1 MGKILSKFPQS
12 QPDKSYRDYV
22 RGLLKKYKISP
33 VKWLGQ
39 NFLIDEKVLRK
50 IIEAAELSEN
60 DIVLEVGPGIG
71 NLTAELAKRVKKVI
85 AIEKDKKMVEILR
98 ETLKNFT
105 NIEIIEGDILKINL
119 KPYTSKPYKVV
130 ANIPY
135 YLTSPLIRKFLETEN
150 QPKEMVLMVQKEV
163 AQRICARPP
172 KMSLLAVSVQFYA
185 KPEIISYIS
194 KKSFWPSPKVDSAIT
209 KISAFNQPRK
219 SAFNQRFFKIVRAG
233 FSQPRKQLINNLSK
247 NLKVDELKLISTR
260 RSLALARVIDKI
272 KVRDWLLK
280 NKIQP
285 TQRAET
291 LNLEDWINLTKSFI
305 ILER

>member
-1 MGKILSKFPQS
+1 MELKEIKNW
-12 QPDKSYRDYV
+12 
-22 RGLLKKYKISP
+22 LKKYNIRPSRR
-33 VKWLGQ
+33 LGQ

-50 IIEAAELSEN
+50 IIEAAELSKD

-185 KPEIISYIS
+185 KPEIISLVS
-194 KKSFWPSPKVDSAIT
+194 KKSFWPSPKVDSAII

>member
-12 QPDKSYRDYV
+12 QQDKSYRDYV

-135 YLTSPLIRKFLETEN
+135 YLTSPLIRKFVETVEVKP
-150 QPKEMVLMVQKEV
+150 QLLVLMVQKEV
-163 AQRICARPP
+163 AQRIVARPP
-172 KMSLLAVSVQFYA
+172 AMSILAVSVQFYA
-185 KPEIISYIS
+185 KPEIISLVS

-209 KISAFNQPRK
+209 KISAFNQRRK

-233 FSQPRKQLINNLSK
+233 FSQPRKQLINNFSK
-247 NLKVDELKLISTR
+247 GLEFDKKKVE
-260 RSLALARVIDKI
+260 V
-272 KVRDWLLK
+272 WLLK

-285 TQRAET
+285 NQRAET